1 MCEMV
6 DSMAAI
12 VGEALFR
19 AAKTG
24 RRGRFSVIFHT
35 LKSF

>member
-1 MCEMV
+1 MCEV
-6 DSMAAI
+6 GDIMAAI
-12 VGEALFR
+12 VGVALFR

-24 RRGRFSVIFHT
+24 REARFLVIFHT